1 MTRRRKTDG
10 ERIADRLFGLALD
23 NQEQKWLAMQIDH
36 ILRKRMAEAWE
47 DGWLDQY
54 NDRRRLNENPYR
66 GGRRKK

>member
-47 DGWLDQY
+47 NGWFHKTAGTKLD
-54 NDRRRLNENPYR
+54 DNPCR
-66 GGRRKK
+66 GRSKP